1 LKSETST
8 KSMCE
13 QIIKYDCG
21 HMCRRTIRCIEHQP
35 KHHHSVTCFS
45 GLAYAHEQDH
55 HDTAKFERRAALCPM
70 CEEKGKEDEI
80 YQNSI
85 RRTSAPPIETKK
97 DLVMPQEKAKGTVTK
112 VSARIG
118 RSNSNPERP
127 SSHRLR
133 RVRDAGNSSLRN
145 EYNRLEPCLEKRSE
159 PRLEQRP
166 EQRPEHRLE
175 QPQNDGFEARRGRR
189 HRPSNIITQGL
200 ELDSFASAYVPF
212 LERTPTSP
220 TSFTGL
226 VDYAESIHNLSS
238 LSLSGLR
245 RSASVLKV
253 IQKGLERKSSD
264 ESFVCTS
271 AREVERGE

>member
-1 LKSETST
+1 MPPAQTCLPVHFFTHTFADGLKSETST

-112 VSARIG
+112 MRAIAHCATSTIVLNHVLKNVRNHAL
-118 RSNSNPERP
+118 NNVP
-127 SSHRLR
+127 SSVLSI
-133 RVRDAGNSSLRN
+133 VWNS
-145 EYNRLEPCLEKRSE
+145 
-159 PRLEQRP
+159 PRMM
-166 EQRPEHRLE
+166 
-175 QPQNDGFEARRGRR
+175 
-189 HRPSNIITQGL
+189 
-200 ELDSFASAYVPF
+200 
-212 LERTPTSP
+212 
-220 TSFTGL
+220 
-226 VDYAESIHNLSS
+226 
-238 LSLSGLR
+238 GLR
-245 RSASVLKV
+245 PAAVEDTAQATSSRKASN
-253 IQKGLERKSSD
+253 
-264 ESFVCTS
+264 
-271 AREVERGE
+271 